1 LLKRASVITSL
12 TEVANKAKL
21 DVQSNNKILLPPLR
35 TKTFSK
41 YKNQDEVNG
50 ESFRNNASI
59 KKEVNNRNLYSPPP
73 SLEDIMVKV
82 SKSSYLIKEIS
93 VKGIVQQL

>member
-1 LLKRASVITSL
+1 
-12 TEVANKAKL
+12 VANKAKL

-41 YKNQDEVNG
+41 YTNQDELNG

-59 KKEVNNRNLYSPPP
+59 KKEVNKRNLYSSPP
-73 SLEDIMVKV
+73 SLNDIMVKV
-82 SKSSYLIKEIS
+82 IKSSYLK
-93 VKGIVQQL
+93 KK